1 MISSDENEELSDLH
15 ILNNIEFIA
24 HPHKILLVS
33 LTHFNVKYVP
43 LMCLKGNQNSF
54 VNNC

>member
-24 HPHKILLVS
+24 HPNKILLVS